1 MEDQSCYVIINAI
14 SLLSIMKR
22 LVFIVED
29 KKSAQYRY
37 RVQNVIDI
45 LAKNENISTEVFI
58 KAGIDKMDLGG
69 ISLIVILRQTAKD
82 NSLIDLIHRAKKSG
96 VNVVF
101 DLDDLVFDCR
111 DLLVL
116 MRATNSKNILYWLGY
131 FWGIRRIA
139 KRVDGFI
146 CTNNFLAGKL
156 KRSFNKP
163 VRVIRNSLNKEQ
175 VEVSEK
181 WVKKKNDRK
190 KTEKAMGK
198 AEQFSIGYFSGS
210 PTHAKDF
217 RLVEDDLIKFLEN
230 HDDAVLKVVGYMEFS
245 DKMKKMI
252 ETERIEVI
260 DVVDYLKLQGLMS
273 KVDVN
278 IAPLVI
284 NDFTNCKSELK
295 FFEAAAVET
304 TTIASPTYAFKNSI
318 TDGVNGFL
326 AKPGE
331 WYDKLEYLYD
341 YPEINVKVA
350 KKAKEYALKYYYG
363 KEFLKEVE
371 EAYGYFA
378 S

>member
-1 MEDQSCYVIINAI
+1 MMRKMEVANRIVYVVENINV
-14 SLLSIMKR
+14 SQ
-22 LVFIVED
+22 F
-29 KKSAQYRY
+29 RY
-37 RVQNVIDI
+37 RVKNVI
-45 LAKNENISTEVFI
+45 EVFEDNEKWNI
-58 KAGIDKMDLGG
+58 EYCLKSDLGKFEFNNVKL
-69 ISLIVILRQTAKD
+69 LIIVRQTAKD
-82 NSLIDLIHRAKKSG
+82 ETVLNLVRRAKKYNIT
-96 VNVVF
+96 VLF
-101 DLDDLVFDCR
+101 DLDDLVFDYKNAP
-111 DLLVL
+111 LVKKT
-116 MRATNSKNILYWLGY
+116 TNEKNILYWLGY
-131 FWGIRRIA
+131 IWGIRRIA

-163 VRVIRNSLNKEQ
+163 VKVIRNSLNKEQ
-175 VEVSEK
+175 IEISEK

-217 RLVEDDLIKFLEN
+217 RLVEDDLIRFLEN

-252 ETERIEVI
+252 EAGKVEVI
-260 DVVDYLKLQGLMS
+260 GMVDYLRLQGLMS

-304 TTIASPTYAFKNSI
+304 TTIASPTYTFKNVIS
-318 TDGVNGFL
+318 DGENGFL

-341 YPEINVKVA
+341 HPEVNVKVA
-350 KKAKEYALKYYYG
+350 KKAKEYALEHYYG

-378 S
+378 N